1 MSMFCWKVLNDL
13 FICIEIIRL
22 FVIDWLCDN
31 IDLGIYF
38 LILFCWFCL
47 IGVLFVNLFYG
58 LFLIL
63 DLVKKVWG
71 DNNSFFF
78 VYFVVWWLMI
88 FDECKVYLM
97 GLFVNK

>member
-13 FICIEIIRL
+13 FICNEIIRL

-31 IDLGIYF
+31 IDLWIYF

-88 FDECKVYLM
+88 FDECKVYLV